1 MKRSVKI
8 TLIIAA
14 ALVGLG
20 ACLAAVGF
28 GMGGRL
34 SQLRG
39 LQLDP
44 ATGTWRQTET
54 DLAIEDGYTGG
65 ELTVPAEGI
74 TDLRI
79 DWTAGSVTVLTT
91 DDADVVVTERVARS
105 ISEKYAMKI
114 TADGTL
120 VISDDSDPL
129 SNVMSNFPER
139 KLTVRLPRS
148 VAENLTTVQLN
159 GVSADFNVGM
169 LTIKENFT
177 FDSTSGNL
185 ETDFLTADGAS
196 AALNTVSGDVDL
208 AGSFRQVTGSST
220 SGDYDLVLQSCPAKL
235 DLGTTSGDV
244 EIELPRGT
252 GFTLQYDT
260 VSGELESDFA
270 MKRSGDTSFI
280 CGNGGGSIHA
290 ETTSGDLLLE
300 YAD

>member
-105 ISEKYAMKI
+105 ISEKYAMKGGRN
-114 TADGTL
+114 A
-120 VISDDSDPL
+120 
-129 SNVMSNFPER
+129 
-139 KLTVRLPRS
+139 
-148 VAENLTTVQLN
+148 
-159 GVSADFNVGM
+159 
-169 LTIKENFT
+169 
-177 FDSTSGNL
+177 GNQ
-185 ETDFLTADGAS
+185 
-196 AALNTVSGDVDL
+196 
-208 AGSFRQVTGSST
+208 R
-220 SGDYDLVLQSCPAKL
+220 
-235 DLGTTSGDV
+235 
-244 EIELPRGT
+244 
-252 GFTLQYDT
+252 
-260 VSGELESDFA
+260 
-270 MKRSGDTSFI
+270 
-280 CGNGGGSIHA
+280 
-290 ETTSGDLLLE
+290 
-300 YAD
+300 